1 MPNLFIGFGKQAEDE
16 FLRLYVSTDLPTG

>member
-16 FLRLYVSTDLPTG
+16 FLRLYVSTDPQIG